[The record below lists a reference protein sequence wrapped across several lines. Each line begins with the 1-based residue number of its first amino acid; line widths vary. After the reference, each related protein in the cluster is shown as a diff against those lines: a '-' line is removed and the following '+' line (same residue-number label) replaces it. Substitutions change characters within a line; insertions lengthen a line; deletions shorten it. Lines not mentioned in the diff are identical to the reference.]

1 MKSKVVF
8 EQIDLPVTK
17 KTEYKVIHL
26 TNRTR
31 PLIGTRMTEEEIHA
45 LRQGVGDDLTTE
57 IKPAKTRK

>member
-8 EQIDLPVTK
+8 EQVDLPVSN

-31 PLIGTRMTEEEIHA
+31 PLIGTRLSEEDIHA
-45 LRQGVGDDLTTE
+45 LRQGVGNDLTVE